1 MKLYSPPVAPEA
13 PGVPGHCLFK
23 APGEARRDVEEGRVL
38 RPLAVSVI
46 AGASGRVTLG
56 QCRTPRHRSVKAG
69 TETTGER

>member
-38 RPLAVSVI
+38 C
-46 AGASGRVTLG
+46 ASCVLW
-56 QCRTPRHRSVKAG
+56 P
-69 TETTGER
+69 